1 MSLAVVHTRALVG
14 IEAPLI
20 TVEVHLANGLPAFN
34 IVGLPEASVREARDR
49 VRSALLNAGFE
60 FPAKKITVNLAPA
73 DLPKEGGRFD
83 LAIAIGII
91 SAAGQIPTNTLKHYE
106 FIGELALSGEVRAVP
121 GMLPFV
127 LAAKRANKQVILP
140 KDNAPE
146 ASLIADVTLYPT
158 HHLVSVYQHLI
169 NQEPLSVANTVTLQ
183 QQLQEEM
190 SAEQALDMSDIIG
203 QGAAKRAL
211 EIAAAGEHHILFTG
225 PPGTGKTMLA
235 NRLSGILPEMTE
247 QEALETAAVT
257 SVSHKAAITQNWKQR
272 PFRSPHH
279 TCTAAALIGGGSQ
292 PRPGEVS
299 LANHGV
305 LFLDE
310 LTEFNR
316 HVLDVMREPLES
328 GNVTISRAA
337 RQATFPA
344 KFQLVA
350 AMNPSPSGDV
360 DDGRTSSDVILRYL
374 NRISGPFL
382 ERIDL
387 QVEVTRLP
395 RDEFEQEIQAK
406 SEGSGAIR
414 ERVLLAREIQLSRV
428 GRSNGQ
434 MSGVEIRET
443 CELTPEDQSFLNAA
457 VLKLGLSIRS
467 YHRILRVARTIAD
480 LEQASHIQ
488 RHHLAEAMSYRAL
501 ERLIRRLRQN

>member
-14 IEAPLI
+14 IDAPLI

-83 LAIAIGII
+83 LAIAIGIL
-91 SAAGQIPTNTLKHYE
+91 SADEQIPKAALVDYE

-121 GMLPFV
+121 GVLPFV
-127 LAAKRANKQVILP
+127 LAAKQAKKKVILP
-140 KDNAPE
+140 QDNAPE
-146 ASLIADVTLYPT
+146 ASLIADITLYPT
-158 HHLVSVYQHLI
+158 HHLIRVYQHLI
-169 NQEPLSVANTVTLQ
+169 KQECLNKANTVTLQ
-183 QQLQEEM
+183 RKLEEDIQ
-190 SAEQALDMSDIIG
+190 SEQTLDMSDIVG
-203 QGAAKRAL
+203 QSVAKRAL

-235 NRLSGILPEMTE
+235 NRLPGILPEMTE

-257 SVSHKAAITQNWKQR
+257 SISQRASITKSWKR
-272 PFRSPHH
+272 RAFRSPHH
-279 TCTAAALIGGGSQ
+279 TCTAAALIGGGSH

-299 LANHGV
+299 LANHGI

-350 AMNPSPSGDV
+350 AMNPSPTGDV

-374 NRISGPFL
+374 SRISGPFL
-382 ERIDL
+382 DRIDL
-387 QVEVTRLP
+387 QVEVARLP
-395 RDEFEQEIQAK
+395 SDEFEQAIQQKGEPSQAVK
-406 SEGSGAIR
+406 A
-414 ERVLLAREIQLSRV
+414 RVLAAREAQLQRV
-428 GRSNGQ
+428 GKTNAQ
-434 MSGVEIRET
+434 MTGVEIRDT
-443 CELTPEDQSFLNAA
+443 CALSAQDQAFLNTA

-467 YHRILRVARTIAD
+467 YHRILKVARTIAD
-480 LEQASHIQ
+480 LDQSPQIQ
-488 RHHLAEAMSYRAL
+488 RQHLAEAMSYRAL
-501 ERLIRRLRQN
+501 ERLIRRLRDN